1 LQFIVFNY
9 SPYPISLPSALAASC
24 KGLIQGP
31 LEEGAVQPPTNPLP
45 PGDLWGQEW
54 LVDTLHSADS
64 TARLNVLPSIAEIS
78 VHTLEVVALYKKA
91 AFDISTFRRF
101 TLGGD
106 VVVYDQQAIDYYNW
120 YAVKSGKQ
128 SGFKFVD
135 RISENNY
142 NRIQSYIENSG
153 LFELIGERRLPD
165 DSSLRLYRRR

>member
-1 LQFIVFNY
+1 
-9 SPYPISLPSALAASC
+9 
-24 KGLIQGP
+24 
-31 LEEGAVQPPTNPLP
+31 
-45 PGDLWGQEW
+45 
-54 LVDTLHSADS
+54 
-64 TARLNVLPSIAEIS
+64 
-78 VHTLEVVALYKKA
+78 VHTLEVVALYKEVD
-91 AFDISTFRRF
+91 FDISAFRRF

-106 VVVYDQQAIDYYNW
+106 VVAYDQQAIDYYNW

-153 LFELIGERRLPD
+153 LFELIGERPLPD